1 MLGLRAHDFA
11 GRDCGAIQGFL
22 GAMRLL
28 GFRATLAACRNHI
41 SICEEYQNG
50 DPGRTRTLNLL
61 IRSQLLYP
69 VELRGRW
76 GGLTLPGLRNLVRP
90 RPTSV
95 RREILGIAAGADFMG
110 ALLGLS
116 DRIGDAIGRGISLCR
131 FLAVKLL

>member
-69 VELRGRW
+69 VELPDR
-76 GGLTLPGLRNLVRP
+76 LRN
-90 RPTSV
+90 
-95 RREILGIAAGADFMG
+95 
-110 ALLGLS
+110 ALPACAMKIKGKS
-116 DRIGDAIGRGISLCR
+116 QGDVS
-131 FLAVKLL
+131 FS